1 MGCGLIDSD
10 GKDVSAV
17 KVEDSNE
24 AADIKL
30 QISPPPPIK
39 KISKQTSKQTLLKNR
54 NNLRRNDLEMFA
66 QVKILS
72 WLSEGPWVPLAMIY
86 IFFLN

>member
-1 MGCGLIDSD
+1 MGRGLIDSD

-30 QISPPPPIK
+30 QINPPPLK
-39 KISKQTSKQTLLKNR
+39 KISKQTLLKNR

-66 QVKILS
+66 QLKILS
-72 WLSEGPWVPLAMIY
+72 
-86 IFFLN
+86 

>member
-17 KVEDSNE
+17 KVEESNE

-30 QISPPPPIK
+30 QISPPPPLLK
-39 KISKQTSKQTLLKNR
+39 KISKKTSKQTLLKNR

-72 WLSEGPWVPLAMIY
+72 
-86 IFFLN
+86 

>member
-30 QISPPPPIK
+30 QISPPP
-39 KISKQTSKQTLLKNR
+39 LKNKET
-54 NNLRRNDLEMFA
+54 N
-66 QVKILS
+66 K
-72 WLSEGPWVPLAMIY
+72 
-86 IFFLN
+86 

>member
-1 MGCGLIDSD
+1 MGRGLIDSD

-30 QISPPPPIK
+30 QISPPPLK
-39 KISKQTSKQTLLKNR
+39 KIGKQTLLKNR

-66 QVKILS
+66 QLKILS
-72 WLSEGPWVPLAMIY
+72 
-86 IFFLN
+86 

>member
-1 MGCGLIDSD
+1 MGRGLIDSD

-30 QISPPPPIK
+30 QSSPPPLK
-39 KISKQTSKQTLLKNR
+39 KISKQTLLKNR

-66 QVKILS
+66 QLKILS
-72 WLSEGPWVPLAMIY
+72 
-86 IFFLN
+86 

>member
-1 MGCGLIDSD
+1 MGRGLIDSD

-30 QISPPPPIK
+30 QISPPPLK
-39 KISKQTSKQTLLKNR
+39 K
-54 NNLRRNDLEMFA
+54 
-66 QVKILS
+66 
-72 WLSEGPWVPLAMIY
+72 
-86 IFFLN
+86 

>member
-24 AADIKL
+24 AADK
-30 QISPPPPIK
+30 K
-39 KISKQTSKQTLLKNR
+39 KIKQTNKQVQTLVKNR
-54 NNLRRNDLEMFA
+54 NNQKRNELEMFA

-72 WLSEGPWVPLAMIY
+72 
-86 IFFLN
+86 

>member
-30 QISPPPPIK
+30 QISPPLK

-72 WLSEGPWVPLAMIY
+72 
-86 IFFLN
+86 

>member
-24 AADIKL
+24 EADIKL
-30 QISPPPPIK
+30 QISPPHPLK
-39 KISKQTSKQTLLKNR
+39 KISKQTLLKNR

-66 QVKILS
+66 QLKILS
-72 WLSEGPWVPLAMIY
+72 
-86 IFFLN
+86 

>member
-1 MGCGLIDSD
+1 MGRGLIDSD

-24 AADIKL
+24 AADVKL
-30 QISPPPPIK
+30 QISPPPPLK
-39 KISKQTSKQTLLKNR
+39 KISKQTLLKNR

-66 QVKILS
+66 QLNILS
-72 WLSEGPWVPLAMIY
+72 
-86 IFFLN
+86 

>member
-24 AADIKL
+24 AADK
-30 QISPPPPIK
+30 K
-39 KISKQTSKQTLLKNR
+39 KIKQTNKQVNKR
-54 NNLRRNDLEMFA
+54 
-66 QVKILS
+66 
-72 WLSEGPWVPLAMIY
+72 
-86 IFFLN
+86 

>member
-1 MGCGLIDSD
+1 MGCGLIDLD

-17 KVEDSNE
+17 KVEESNE

-30 QISPPPPIK
+30 QISPPPLLK

-72 WLSEGPWVPLAMIY
+72 
-86 IFFLN
+86 

>member
-1 MGCGLIDSD
+1 MSCGLMDSD

-30 QISPPPPIK
+30 QITPPPP
-39 KISKQTSKQTLLKNR
+39 
-54 NNLRRNDLEMFA
+54 
-66 QVKILS
+66 
-72 WLSEGPWVPLAMIY
+72 
-86 IFFLN
+86 

>member
-1 MGCGLIDSD
+1 MRQLT
-10 GKDVSAV
+10 
-17 KVEDSNE
+17 SNY
-24 AADIKL
+24 KL
-30 QISPPPPIK
+30 APPPIK

-72 WLSEGPWVPLAMIY
+72 
-86 IFFLN
+86 